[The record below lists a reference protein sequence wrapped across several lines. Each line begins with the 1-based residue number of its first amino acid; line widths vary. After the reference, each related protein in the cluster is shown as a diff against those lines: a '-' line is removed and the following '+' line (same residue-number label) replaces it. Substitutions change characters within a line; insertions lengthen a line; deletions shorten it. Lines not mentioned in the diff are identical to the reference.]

1 MNLFEN
7 LQNFNEAKNETYK
20 QVQKEIKDFKNE
32 LKYSDIVEN
41 FGQDKVNYLR
51 DKYNWFNLTELDSSE
66 RISIL
71 NAIDAFDEWCMTYT
85 GKNESVLNEAET
97 FESNVDYNALKDNN
111 IDFFENG
118 AGIYRVTTPDGDT
131 LDIDIEL
138 SNSPTDVPKYF
149 VSLPSEDIK
158 TVNVDLTTAIIDVV
172 NKLNTTPSPDKPR
185 AKKHI
190 KVTESKD
197 NLWTKF
203 SNHYNGFIPLK
214 DLTNYFSLNQFGE
227 FIQWCRKEADLD
239 YDYEKR
245 YSDWSE
251 IYQEINNIW
260 HSEDVESISVENV
273 FNFFSTSDLE
283 EFWSWVE
290 TEYDLIEDEL
300 DESKKV
306 EESFGV
312 YESNFRKL
320 EYIKGMLEVLDMHIE
335 HHGNDADKMLCSYV
349 DKLYTIMDAFNSYA
363 KRHPFAEDINEATSG
378 IGGAYTTKAI
388 DMIPT
393 GTKVKKIQE
402 IAKVNIAELKDKINK
417 ETSNVELVNI
427 LHDIRKMNSINN
439 EDKKELEDMI
449 RNKVRSIK
457 TEAITE
463 FYGKEW
469 TDEEIK
475 KAVDIAKENPDAV
488 GYIDP
493 DECASPFT
501 YNGTTYYTIGE
512 GKEIAFDGKECVV
525 FLTVDEEL
533 NRYLSYFE
541 VSYEDEGD
549 GESGPQELTM
559 TFASDVPYKVVE
571 V

>member
-7 LQNFNEAKNETYK
+7 LQNFNESN
-20 QVQKEIKDFKNE
+20 
-32 LKYSDIVEN
+32 
-41 FGQDKVNYLR
+41 
-51 DKYNWFNLTELDSSE
+51 
-66 RISIL
+66 
-71 NAIDAFDEWCMTYT
+71 
-85 GKNESVLNEAET
+85 T

-118 AGIYRVTTPDGDT
+118 AGVYRVTTPDGDT

-138 SNSPTDVPKYF
+138 SNSPTDIPKYF
-149 VSLPSEDIK
+149 VSLPSEDVK
-158 TVNVDLTTAIIDVV
+158 TVNVDLTTAIIDVI
-172 NKLNTTPSPDKPR
+172 NKLSNPPTNGLG
-185 AKKHI
+185 KKHI

-203 SNHYNGFIPLK
+203 SNHYNGFVPVQ
-214 DLTNYFSLNQFGE
+214 DMSNYFSLDQFSE
-227 FIQWCRKEADLD
+227 FVNWARKEADLD
-239 YDYEKR
+239 TDMEKLYDNWDDAFEALN
-245 YSDWSE
+245 
-251 IYQEINNIW
+251 EINGDPEN
-260 HSEDVESISVENV
+260 EVDSISVENI

-300 DESKKV
+300 DESKNVKTEAV
-306 EESFGV
+306 STEDAYRRIEYIRDALDTLESFVNKESSIPDNVGNILKQIYHLV
-312 YESNFRKL
+312 DYIYE
-320 EYIKGMLEVLDMHIE
+320 
-335 HHGNDADKMLCSYV
+335 
-349 DKLYTIMDAFNSYA
+349 YTDTM
-363 KRHPFAEDINEATSG
+363 KEATSG

-393 GTKVKKIQE
+393 GVKK
-402 IAKVNIAELKDKINK
+402 VNENLYDEYLERVMNEK
-417 ETSNVELVNI
+417 SNVELVNL
-427 LHDIRKMNSINN
+427 LHEIRDNKKLKA
-439 EDKKELEDMI
+439 EDKKKLEDEI
-449 RNKVRSIK
+449 RTKVRSIK

-475 KAVDIAKENPDAV
+475 KAIEVAKENPEAV

-493 DECASPFT
+493 DECASPFN
-501 YNGTTYYTIGE
+501 YNGKTYYAVGE
-512 GKEIAFDGKECVV
+512 GKEIAFDGKDCVV
-525 FLTVDEEL
+525 FLTADEEL

-549 GESGPQELTM
+549 GESGPQEPTM
-559 TFASDVPYKVVE
+559 TFASDIPYKVVE